1 MLVNINTPAPTSAVG
16 SLVDKLPR
24 SHFTTHT
31 ITYFTDAGRD
41 VVFFYDPRIQSNT
54 RHDHSMPTL
63 AKVWYNSLEGKFKI
77 ESSRFTDKRAR
88 NGSDGK
94 HIKITGSP
102 DKALE
107 LLRKA
112 TAPMS
117 IAEILTHSYERMYNE
132 YKGWKM
138 EAWTKQAELA
148 PSAYGLLQRV
158 TKDLL
163 EYKRTGVPYTE
174 LCNFNSNAPFT
185 EAYIAAHEEHARR
198 EATHEPRKAVFVEN
212 DAAYTATFAPYS
224 SGGVSFETEV
234 NKVAFDSL
242 PDNLKSKCSMLK
254 IVEPSKITDGLGMKD
269 GAFNMFWVW
278 ED

>member
-1 MLVNINTPAPTSAVG
+1 MLVNINTPTPTSAVG
-16 SLVDKLPR
+16 SLVDKLAR

-41 VVFFYDPRIQSNT
+41 VVYFYDPRIQSST
-54 RHDHSMPTL
+54 HLDHPMPHL
-63 AKVWYNSLEGKFKI
+63 AKVWYNSEECKFKI

-117 IAEILTHSYERMYNE
+117 IAEILVFSYARMHNE

-138 EAWTKQAELA
+138 EAWTKQTELA

-174 LCNFNSNAPFT
+174 LCNSTNAPFT
-185 EAYIAAHEEHARR
+185 EAYIAAHEECARR
-198 EATHEPRKAVFVEN
+198 EATQQPCKAVFVEN

-224 SGGVSFETEV
+224 SAAVSFEMEA

-269 GAFNMFWVW
+269 GPFNMFWVW